1 MGEKI
6 RFGESFVIFL
16 VPRMTKTTLAWNNIS
31 AWNNVGPL
39 FLV

>member
-16 VPRMTKTTLAWNNIS
+16 VPKNDKNNIS
-31 AWNNVGPL
+31 VEQH
-39 FLV
+39 